1 VPWSVD
7 ENQVRIVGAPKVWGP
22 VKVSVLNSTAATMA
36 NFHREARLVLM
47 QAHQSSHLR
56 PALAIKSYFRDLAA
70 LALASAMADK
80 TAKEERAKD
89 DKATPTWTDHKME
102 DLLRK
107 TEGAYG
113 LIIFVALTAAHL
125 VAPSC
130 MTTSGV
136 NFCPLPRPAAL
147 TRICHTLT
155 SPGLSSLTSS
165 SLATCKWMAHGR
177 WKQRLRCSRAR
188 LDATADVSSGRRV
201 AALQGELVSETRLPA
216 ASDISYIS

>member
-1 VPWSVD
+1 MPWSVD

-70 LALASAMADK
+70 LTLASAMADK

-107 TEGAYG
+107 AEEAYG
-113 LIIFVALTAAHL
+113 LIIFRSALNSALGCTKLYDYLRRKILPPSKACGPDAHMPYSDESGAIL
-125 VAPSC
+125 PYKQLTRHVQVDGSRA
-130 MTTSGV
+130 METETEVLEGTSGRHRRRLV
-136 NFCPLPRPAAL
+136 GTPRGCLAGRA
-147 TRICHTLT
+147 RVRD
-155 SPGLSSLTSS
+155 TSS
-165 SLATCKWMAHGR
+165 CCL
-177 WKQRLRCSRAR
+177 
-188 LDATADVSSGRRV
+188 
-201 AALQGELVSETRLPA
+201 
-216 ASDISYIS
+216 